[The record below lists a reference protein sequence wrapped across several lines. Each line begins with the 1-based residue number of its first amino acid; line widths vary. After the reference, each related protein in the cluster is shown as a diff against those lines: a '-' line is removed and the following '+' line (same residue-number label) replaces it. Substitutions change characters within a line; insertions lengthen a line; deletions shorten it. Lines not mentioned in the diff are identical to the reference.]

1 MIVTIVTV
9 IIAITIT
16 IITII
21 AIITITV
28 ITVLTVIAII
38 TIRAPGRVLH
48 HLVAYE
54 FYDMSLWCQYVL
66 LYRLYHITVYNMAL

>member
-1 MIVTIVTV
+1 MYIWACRPAPRPRAPGRMIVTIVTV

-54 FYDMSLWCQYVL
+54 FYDMSLWC
-66 LYRLYHITVYNMAL
+66 